1 MIKLKIALGS
11 ADEKYANRLADYISL
26 HYGDRIELYF
36 FGRTDLLA
44 EFLVKNRV
52 NGVFVE
58 ADFLSL
64 REKLSDNTAF
74 ACLSDGMETDLDQK
88 LSVLMKYQH
97 ADALIKEMMSLCSEQ
112 ISQLHTGSSAEGRG
126 SVFLFE
132 SPAGGVGTTTLACAC
147 AYELHRKNHK
157 TLYLN
162 MERFGTVSLFFDGEG
177 RLDFGDLLYALKS
190 RRGNFA
196 IKLESVVRQDL
207 SGVSYVEPCRHAA
220 DAEGIRAED
229 AAILVRSVI
238 DSGMYDVIVIDRNS
252 GLTDV
257 DYELR
262 RLADQIL
269 MVSDGSLKANEKVEK
284 LYEAVQVYE
293 KNEELPLSSKVK
305 LLYNRFGSHSGSR
318 LDLNGVE
325 TLGGFPRYE
334 NRTERAM
341 IEQMAERNVFQK
353 LI

>member
-11 ADEKYANRLADYISL
+11 TDEKYANRLADYISL

-44 EFLVKNRV
+44 DFLEKNRV

-58 ADFLSL
+58 ADFLSVQ
-64 REKLSDNTAF
+64 EALSGNTVF
-74 ACLSDGMETDLDQK
+74 ACLSDGMGAGENQK
-88 LSVLMKYQH
+88 FPVLMKYQH

-112 ISQLHTGSSAEGRG
+112 ISQLHTGSRTEGRG
-126 SVFLFE
+126 SVLLFE

-147 AYELHRKNHK
+147 AYYLKHQGQKV
-157 TLYLN
+157 LYLN
-162 MERFGTVSLFFDGEG
+162 MERFGAVGPFFGGEG
-177 RLDFGDLLYALKS
+177 RLDLGDLLYALKS

-196 IKLESVVRQDL
+196 IKLESVVRQDI
-207 SGVSYVEPCRHAA
+207 SGVSYVEPCRHA
-220 DAEGIRAED
+220 DDVEGIHAD
-229 AAILVRSVI
+229 DSALLVQSVI
-238 DSGMYDVIVIDRNS
+238 DSGMYETVIIDRNS

-269 MVSDGSLKANEKVEK
+269 MVSDGSEKANEKLEK
-284 LYEAVQVYE
+284 LYEAVKIYE
-293 KNEELPLSSKVK
+293 KNEEVLLTSKVK
-305 LLYNRFGSHSGSR
+305 LLYNRFGSHTGSR
-318 LDLNGVE
+318 LELSGVE

-334 NRTERAM
+334 NLTESA
-341 IEQMAERNVFQK
+341 IVEQMAEKNLFQK